1 MAFRTNFVKV
11 SNLPHS
17 YSNGSELFNIFS
29 SCGQVQDIT
38 AVDANT
44 VIVSYAMRS
53 QTDQAIFALNQI
65 NIGGNVVL
73 LQKYDPR
80 QDPQFYSNPAYQ
92 RLGQYIGKDYHV
104 MNPNHFQP
112 WSGTNG
118 HSNMSSSLGATGLNF
133 QSGASS
139 NGVGTNN
146 LVEDLIRDNTVP
158 WNGKGE
164 DKECTICLSDQDS
177 TSLSLSKCGHTFHRA
192 CLEALIKSSS
202 NTFIECP
209 YCKTVYGTKMGNMPT
224 TGRINHSIKSMALS
238 GYENCGCFEIIFNF
252 TPGIQGPEH
261 PNPGQPFNCHSFPR
275 TAYLPDNKD
284 GEMALHGIYM
294 AWNQRMLF
302 TIGTSITTGMS
313 NTITWNDIHMKTRPS
328 GGQHGYPDPNY
339 IMNLRDDLTVRG
351 ITEAAILEHMR
362 KHPRLRTDG
371 RMH

>member
-1 MAFRTNFVKV
+1 
-11 SNLPHS
+11 
-17 YSNGSELFNIFS
+17 
-29 SCGQVQDIT
+29 
-38 AVDANT
+38 
-44 VIVSYAMRS
+44 
-53 QTDQAIFALNQI
+53 
-65 NIGGNVVL
+65 
-73 LQKYDPR
+73 
-80 QDPQFYSNPAYQ
+80 
-92 RLGQYIGKDYHV
+92 
-104 MNPNHFQP
+104 
-112 WSGTNG
+112 
-118 HSNMSSSLGATGLNF
+118 
-133 QSGASS
+133 
-139 NGVGTNN
+139 
-146 LVEDLIRDNTVP
+146 
-158 WNGKGE
+158 
-164 DKECTICLSDQDS
+164 
-177 TSLSLSKCGHTFHRA
+177 
-192 CLEALIKSSS
+192 LEALIKSSS